1 MTRDGV
7 RPRHLA
13 AVTLVVGA
21 LAFVVLRLLE
31 GAGATLAPPGWA
43 AVLLLVFMAVGV
55 YFAGLPV
62 KRLRSGHPSAKV
74 GPLRAARTLVLA
86 QAAALTGAALVG
98 WYAAQVLL
106 LVPDL
111 DVESQRWQLVPF
123 AALLLASGLLSVSGL
138 LVQRMCR
145 LDDDERDHPED
156 DDDLDA
162 HLGG

>member
-1 MTRDGV
+1 MVTREGV
-7 RPRHLA
+7 RSRHLA
-13 AVTLVVGA
+13 VVAFVVGG
-21 LAFVVLRLLE
+21 LAFVLLRLLE
-31 GAGATLAPPGWA
+31 GTGSAVPPPGWA

-62 KRLRSGHPSAKV
+62 KRMRSGRPSPKI

-86 QAAALTGAALVG
+86 QAAALTGAALIG

-111 DVESQRWQLVPF
+111 DVESQRGRLVPL
-123 AALLLASGLLSVSGL
+123 AAVLVASALLVVSGL

-145 LDDDERDHPED
+145 LDEDQRDQRDDED
-156 DDDLDA
+156 DDV
-162 HLGG
+162 GV

>member
-1 MTRDGV
+1 MVSREGV
-7 RPRHLA
+7 RSKHLA
-13 AVTLVVGA
+13 VVAFVVGA
-21 LAFVVLRLLE
+21 FGFVVLRLVE
-31 GAGATLAPPGWA
+31 STGASLPPPGWA

-74 GPLRAARTLVLA
+74 GPLRAARILVLA
-86 QAAALTGAALVG
+86 QAAALTGAALIG

-111 DVESQRWQLVPF
+111 DIESQRWQLLPF
-123 AALLLASGLLSVSGL
+123 AALLLASGLLAVSGL

-145 LDDDERDHPED
+145 LDDDQRDRRDED
-156 DDDLDA
+156 DQ
-162 HLGG
+162 LGV